1 MNNTRNQPGTN
12 AQYLLFNQVNG
23 ICPLCAEPLLYCKDS
38 SSQYRKNYELDHIY
52 PLNPTAEEVE
62 LLKDEPKLSPDVNS
76 LDNFI
81 PLCPKCH
88 NRFDNPRTVSEYRIL
103 YSLKQRLI
111 AEERS
116 KNMFYQYTIAE
127 EIQKIVL
134 ALTQSDLSNSLEPLD
149 LTALRIEQKLEKDFS
164 PITKRHIISDVTDFY
179 PFIRGLF
186 METERN
192 TPGKFDLIAT
202 NVHAFYLQL
211 KISLNKQETIY
222 DEMAKWIQSKTPN
235 SSLDACKVVVAFFIQ
250 NCEVFENVT
259 Q

>member
-38 SSQYRKNYELDHIY
+38 SSQHKKNYELAHIY

-62 LLKDEPKLSPDVNS
+62 LLKDEPKLSQDVNS

-164 PITKRHIISDVTDFY
+164 PI
-179 PFIRGLF
+179 PFCKIERQSEKIRCALINQGF
-186 METERN
+186 SWETAL
-192 TPGKFDLIAT
+192 KA
-202 NVHAFYLQL
+202 L
-211 KISLNKQETIY
+211 KILTFLCLF
-222 DEMAKWIQSKTPN
+222 
-235 SSLDACKVVVAFFIQ
+235 SSPEGRSIRRC
-250 NCEVFENVT
+250 T
-259 Q
+259 QYH